1 MNKDI
6 RELLEEIQDWMMEN
20 DYECGPHGSEIYQRI
35 SEELKKYDKVENSPH
50 YSTSE

>member
-6 RELLEEIQDWMMEN
+6 RDLLEEIQDWMMEN

-35 SEELKKYDKVENSPH
+35 SEELKKYDKHPTIKPTDV
-50 YSTSE
+50 